1 MIKNFFNKKSVV
13 VCFIFYILI
22 TLFIFVSSLT
32 NGKESGEQS
41 AFVWSIISSVFNIKG
56 DYEFFIRK
64 ALGHF
69 SSFFILAI
77 FATVVYYRVAELSF
91 KNRRNLYFVVITLLA
106 GALTAVIAEVFQ
118 LPIFVS
124 GRSASAVDMLIDFS
138 GYFLGFLVANFI
150 RFIIYRKGK
159 DLPVV

>member
-22 TLFIFVSSLT
+22 TFFIFASSLT

-69 SSFFILAI
+69 SSFFVLAI

>member
-32 NGKESGEQS
+32 SGKESGEQS

-56 DYEFFIRK
+56 DYELFIRK

-69 SSFFILAI
+69 SSFFVLAI

-91 KNRRNLYFVVITLLA
+91 KNRRNLYFVVIALLA

-138 GYFLGFLVANFI
+138 GYFLGFLIANFI